1 MPPTG
6 PVFTTSRPPGRNSK
20 TSASL
25 FNNSAYGNVMR
36 DQKRNSV
43 EIVRVGA
50 FSKELVSE
58 ETIYKVLKGLGF
70 VPDVLARQAADTYW
84 KL

>member
-1 MPPTG
+1 
-6 PVFTTSRPPGRNSK
+6 
-20 TSASL
+20 
-25 FNNSAYGNVMR
+25 MR

-58 ETIYKVLKGLGF
+58 ETIYRVLKGFGF
-70 VPDVLARQAADTYW
+70 VPEESAFVIQISGAAESLVGMRNAISSPTVI
-84 KL
+84 